1 IDKTPAEVVQQ
12 LKDAIANSYM
22 MKLATFTKVPAFGGP
37 PGFGADLTKYNE
49 ITTIPSRLRG
59 KIGDR
64 KQGCVPRTWKPA
76 SKFRK
81 IYESKDLGG
90 NEFDMFGYLKHS
102 H

>member
-1 IDKTPAEVVQQ
+1 M

-37 PGFGADLTKYNE
+37 PGFGADLTEYNA
-49 ITTIPSRLRG
+49 ITTISSRLRS
-59 KIGDR
+59 KIGGR
-64 KQGCVPRTWKPA
+64 KQGFVPRTWKPA

-81 IYESKDLGG
+81 VYESADLGK
-90 NEFDMFGYLKHS
+90 NEFDVFGYLKHA